1 MTAWWG
7 GYSDSLPIRS
17 SLLSF
22 LPGRTLIHPRTIVF
36 ESEAV
41 SALFEILEIMTDQL
55 MQGNMPLRWDTEAV
69 FDLQM
74 RLAGVGDDE
83 PVEMGIDDAA
93 LLLDGMAFTE
103 VMSVDFAFFEMV
115 QWTSDFVTGE
125 LRSHWTEDEWLAYVG
140 R

>member
-1 MTAWWG
+1 M
-7 GYSDSLPIRS
+7 IN
-17 SLLSF
+17 
-22 LPGRTLIHPRTIVF
+22 PRTIVF
-36 ESEAV
+36 EPDAV

-55 MQGNMPLRWDTEAV
+55 MEGNMLSRWDTEAV
-69 FDLQM
+69 FELQM
-74 RLAGVGDDE
+74 RLAGVGDGE

-103 VMSVDFAFFEMV
+103 VMSAEFSFIEMV
-115 QWTSDFVTGE
+115 RWTSDFITGE